1 MITDSQLNTAVSR
14 SSAMME
20 SNLHDI
26 IDRLRSENDDL
37 KYQVELLMKEQDK
50 LLDKIYRLKR
60 INQQL
65 RGKKQNEQ
73 R

>member
-60 INQQL
+60 INNKL
-65 RGKKQNEQ
+65 RGKKQNE

>member
-1 MITDSQLNTAVSR
+1 MITESQLNTAVSR

-65 RGKKQNEQ
+65 RGKKQNE

>member
-1 MITDSQLNTAVSR
+1 
-14 SSAMME
+14 MME

-60 INQQL
+60 INNKL